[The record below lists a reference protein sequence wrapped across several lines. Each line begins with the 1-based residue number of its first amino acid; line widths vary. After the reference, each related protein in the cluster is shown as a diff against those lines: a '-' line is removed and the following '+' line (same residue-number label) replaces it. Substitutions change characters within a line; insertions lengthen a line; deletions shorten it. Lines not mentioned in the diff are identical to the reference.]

1 MQTKPDGGRHVVAY
15 FCKVT
20 QVAETKYHSYEL
32 ETLALFTVTRAFEH
46 FRYYLVGIKFKI
58 ITDCNAFKSTQ
69 SKKDLLPRM
78 ARWWI
83 YLQDFHFTMEY
94 RKGAMLQHANY
105 LSRYR

>member
-15 FCKVT
+15 FSKVT

-32 ETLALFTVTRAFEH
+32 ETLAVVRAFEH

-83 YLQDFHFTMEY
+83 YFQDFHFTMEY

>member
-15 FCKVT
+15 FSKVT
-20 QVAETKYHSYEL
+20 QIAETKYHSYEL
-32 ETLALFTVTRAFEH
+32 ETLAVVRAFEH

-83 YLQDFHFTMEY
+83 YLQDFYFTMEY